1 MTSSKG
7 KGMNME
13 ATLEQSF
20 VIELELL
27 ISYYI
32 NKGVAPGVLEE
43 HTYEAIENMFE
54 NFSSKNEE

>member
-1 MTSSKG
+1 
-7 KGMNME
+7 ME
-13 ATLEQSF
+13 PTLEQSF

-43 HTYEAIENMFE
+43 HMHEAIDGMFE
-54 NFSSKNEE
+54 NLSPEDEA